1 MTYLLDPETLATK
14 PYGFIP
20 TGEEFG
26 EPYGFCMGKWGDAFH
41 LVPNNKA
48 GVIPRYRVTAGAS
61 GPQEAMTGAFKV
73 RGQTAGCVVDD
84 EAGRL
89 SVGEGDVAIRR
100 YPVDGPDA
108 SGRGTCRGRVHPYVA
123 YPVDPL

>member
-26 EPYGFCMGKWGDAFH
+26 APYGFCMGKWGDAFH

-48 GVIPRYRVTAGAS
+48 GVLPRYRVTAGAS
-61 GPQEAMTGAFKV
+61 GPHVAMTGAFKV
-73 RGQTAGCVVDD
+73 GRQPPCCVV
-84 EAGRL
+84 AHQ
-89 SVGEGDVAIRR
+89 
-100 YPVDGPDA
+100 
-108 SGRGTCRGRVHPYVA
+108 SGLPYVFRNLF
-123 YPVDPL
+123 VEVHSL